1 MFWGETVKATLA
13 VLNSNRRRTFLTMLG
28 IIISIAAV
36 IAINSAGA
44 GAQSLIFNQIKSL
57 GTNLIGILPGSSD
70 DDGPPASV
78 MGIVITT
85 LTNDDALAI
94 ANRAN
99 IPHAESVTAYVKGA
113 GTLTWRAATFDG
125 SFNGVSYTFPETEKV
140 EIATGRFLTKDEDDN
155 QARVIVLGSQVKE
168 DLFGD
173 REAIGETIRL
183 RKENFRVVGVMKQ
196 RGSASFQSYDTQVYL
211 PLRTTQKLLLG
222 INHVSYI
229 RVKVEVAENLDE
241 IMEQIRILLRERHGI
256 NNPLEDDFSVRSQAQ
271 ALGVLT
277 QITDAL
283 RLFINAIAAI
293 GLLVGGIGIMNI
305 MLIAVNE
312 RIREIG
318 LRKAMGATYRRVLW
332 QFLAETI
339 FISLA
344 AGIIGVILG
353 ILLAILAAMIIRS
366 LGYDW
371 DLIVSWQSI
380 LAAVAVSFL
389 IGLIFGLYPA
399 RRAARLE
406 PVEALRYE

>member
-1 MFWGETVKATLA
+1 MFWGETVKATLV
-13 VLNSNRRRTFLTMLG
+13 VLNGNRRRTFLTMLG

-57 GTNLIGILPGSSD
+57 GTNLIGVMPGGSEEN
-70 DDGPPASV
+70 GPPASV
-78 MGIVITT
+78 MGIVVTT
-85 LTNDDALAI
+85 LTNDDALALN
-94 ANRAN
+94 NRASV
-99 IPHAESVTAYVKGA
+99 PHVESVTAYVKGF
-113 GTLTWRAATFDG
+113 GTLTWRTTTFDG
-125 SFNGVSYTFPETEKV
+125 SFNGVSYTFPDTEKV
-140 EIATGRFLTKDEDDN
+140 DIAVGRFFNKEEDGN
-155 QARVIVLGSQVKE
+155 LSRVIVLGNQVKE

-173 REAIGETIRL
+173 REAIGEIVRL
-183 RKENFRVVGVMKQ
+183 RKENFRVVGVLEQ

-211 PLRTTQKLLLG
+211 PLRTAQKLLLG

-229 RVKVEVAENLDE
+229 RIKVDVAENLNDT
-241 IMEQIRILLRERHGI
+241 MDQIRVLLRERHGI
-256 NNPLEDDFSVRSQAQ
+256 TNPVEDDFSVRSQAQ

-283 RLFINAIAAI
+283 RLFITAIAAI

-318 LRKAMGATYRRVLW
+318 LRKAVGATYQRVLW
-332 QFLAETI
+332 QFLAETT
-339 FISLA
+339 FISLFA
-344 AGIIGVILG
+344 GLIGIILGVF
-353 ILLAILAAMIIRS
+353 LAILAAVVIRS

-371 DLIVSWQSI
+371 DLVVSWQSI
-380 LAAVAVSFL
+380 SVSVLFSFL

-399 RRAARLE
+399 RRAAKLE